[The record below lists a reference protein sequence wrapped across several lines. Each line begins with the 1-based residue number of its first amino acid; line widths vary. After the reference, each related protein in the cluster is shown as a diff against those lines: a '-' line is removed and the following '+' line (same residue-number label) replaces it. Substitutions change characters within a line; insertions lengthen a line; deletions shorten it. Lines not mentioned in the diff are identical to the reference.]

1 MFTRG
6 LPHLI
11 RFKSAFARVPDS
23 LLKEPERRAV
33 LELRVSNTI
42 QKLNAERAKVDDLC
56 WLLYATSAGNL
67 LGAYYVT
74 FLPAI
79 GVACGVLSA
88 TSFAAGS
95 WGVLELKKLQGKVE
109 DAEYLHKRNIAG
121 DDVESLEK
129 LLEEI
134 ETQI

>member
-1 MFTRG
+1 MLASLRDFRGQSSRG
-6 LPHLI
+6 LLRYLSPGN
-11 RFKSAFARVPDS
+11 
-23 LLKEPERRAV
+23 RR
-33 LELRVSNTI
+33 
-42 QKLNAERAKVDDLC
+42 
-56 WLLYATSAGNL
+56 
-67 LGAYYVT
+67 
-74 FLPAI
+74 
-79 GVACGVLSA
+79 
-88 TSFAAGS
+88 FAAGS